1 MTRKGRK
8 TQKYRGSR
16 TCGGGCHKKRRG
28 FGSKG
33 GKGLAGGRSKAK
45 WDMIQ
50 QTLPGHLGKHGF
62 TMPPEV
68 RRDSRT
74 INIGY
79 ISQTIPL
86 LLLQNLAAE
95 KEGTFSIDVARLG
108 AEKVLGA
115 GRVTQKL
122 IITAK
127 SFSEKA
133 KQKIERAGGEA
144 RGSS

>member
-1 MTRKGRK
+1 MIRKGKK

-28 FGSKG
+28 FGSRG
-33 GKGLAGGRSKAK
+33 GKGLAGGRTKAK

-50 QTLPGHLGKHGF
+50 QTLPGHLGKRGF
-62 TMPPEV
+62 VMPPEV

-79 ISQTIPL
+79 ISQTLPL
-86 LLLQNLAAE
+86 LLTQKLATE
-95 KEGTFSIDVARLG
+95 KEGTYSIDVATLG

-115 GRVTQKL
+115 GKVTQQL
-122 IITAK
+122 IVTAK